1 MSVQLILPGISLLTL
16 LYPVF
21 RVVVA
26 RRKAREA
33 VRWAEAKRKEEI
45 AAAAWRARFFQML
58 EEFPHDFQAVT
69 KLSAPY
75 LDVDSVKVSLDKA
88 SEDYAN
94 ARNYVRRDEMLYAGY
109 ALSSAK
115 WFLRQAKEI
124 AETLRVKKESEA
136 QLAT

>member
-1 MSVQLILPGISLLTL
+1 MSVQLILPAVLLLSLL
-16 LYPVF
+16 YFAF

-26 RRKAREA
+26 RQKAREA
-33 VRWAEAKRKEEI
+33 VRWAQSKRQEEI
-45 AAAAWRARFFQML
+45 AAAAWRARFLQQL

-75 LDVDSVKVSLDKA
+75 KEVDSVKVHLDKA

-94 ARNYVRRDEMLYAGY
+94 ARNYLRRDEMLYAGY

-124 AETLRVKKESEA
+124 AETLRTKQESEA
-136 QLAT
+136 QLAN

>member
-1 MSVQLILPGISLLTL
+1 MSVQLILPAIYLLTL
-16 LYPVF
+16 IYFAF

-26 RRKAREA
+26 RRRAREA

-45 AAAAWRARFFQML
+45 AAAQWRAQFLQKL
-58 EEFPHDFQAVT
+58 EEFPHDFQAVA

-75 LDVDSVKVSLDKA
+75 RDVDSVKVNLDKA

-94 ARNYVRRDEMLYAGY
+94 ACNYVRRDEMLYAGY